1 MRAYSWPAHY
11 VQCKGN
17 PYSQTRMALALTPEL
32 EKFIQNQVANSK
44 YASVDEVLIAGLKL
58 LEEREHLYQGRFEE
72 LQREIMV
79 GIEEADRGELIEGE
93 TVFHNLREK
102 LAQRL

>member
-1 MRAYSWPAHY
+1 
-11 VQCKGN
+11 
-17 PYSQTRMALALTPEL
+17 MAFALTPEL
-32 EKFIQNQVANSK
+32 EKFIQNQVAIGK
-44 YASVDEVLIAGLKL
+44 YASADEVLIAGLKL

-79 GIEEADRGELIEGE
+79 GIEEADRGELIDGE

-102 LAQRL
+102 LEQKSDPLPEIRL